1 LSVAVGPLVLLC
13 VEEVDA
19 RQEDVVEVVHL
30 LLGNVN
36 KCPPITQVVLKLLQ
50 LSLQTFER
58 GMFILQMAYNG
69 DMDFFSG

>member
-1 LSVAVGPLVLLC
+1 LRVAVRPLVLLC

-36 KCPPITQVVLKLLQ
+36 KCTPITQVVLKLL
-50 LSLQTFER
+50 
-58 GMFILQMAYNG
+58 
-69 DMDFFSG
+69 